1 MTNNLINAIRDL
13 LDPYQISVE
22 DTSRFIE
29 VPHDEIL
36 EAYEYW
42 LQYLKLLIKEP
53 FTIQIIQG
61 LQDEGV
67 DLILEFLK
75 SNKKIGLQVKSYN
88 DLKNEKFREKL
99 MAQITYSKK
108 HGLEKLFII
117 LCADLQNNSQ
127 SLKTRNMMSQVSQ
140 MQDDY
145 VLIISPQQ
153 AYPIYECYKNK
164 KHPLV
169 YLARNEQIID
179 LIHGL
184 AESLSTEDRKAEI
197 SVKFNYKLPDNVN
210 EAHPFS
216 FKLKFNPFQ
225 KYQKNNPLDKFAKL
239 QQLNEKIEFTKDDIN
254 EIILN
259 YPDGRKETIK
269 PDYLKAIPEK
279 HHIGPINLYP
289 VNSDDVL
296 VKNIIL
302 SKEQQDQNSVVWKTD
317 EEFRPWFFELVAL
330 SDKKMINFHFD
341 FDGKKGNY
349 KDVLNYLKII
359 RAIKQ
364 HGKIILEIV
373 PLNRKEEI
381 PIPPSKVTEV
391 SNEGIIMVKNIIYI
405 QERLAQQIPVT
416 GEYLDPI
423 LIQMTKD
430 LLEKGKLEV
439 PPRQL
444 KLSCKKYDVLDL
456 ITNLKK
462 QSPIEKYEVKLLQIP
477 VSIEGT
483 SLKLPPT
490 KITMKNVIL
499 VENINELERQ
509 ISSLQNDK
517 IVEFTLKPATDE
529 NIVYEITE

>member
-22 DTSRFIE
+22 DTSRFVG

-75 SNKKIGLQVKSYN
+75 SDKKIGLQVKSHN
-88 DLKNEKFREKL
+88 DLKDKKFREKI
-99 MAQITYSKK
+99 MAQIAYSKK
-108 HGLEKLFII
+108 HGLEKLFVI

-127 SLKTRNMMSQVSQ
+127 SSKTRNMTSQVSQ

-145 VLIISPQQ
+145 VLIILPQQ

-169 YLARNEQIID
+169 YLARNKQTID

-184 AESLSTEDRKAEI
+184 AESLSTEDCKAEI
-197 SVKFNYKLPDNVN
+197 SVKFNYVLQDNVN
-210 EAHPFS
+210 ETHPLS
-216 FKLKFNPFQ
+216 LKLKFNPFQ
-225 KYQKNNPLDKFAKL
+225 KDQKNNPLDKLAKL
-239 QQLNEKIEFTKDDIN
+239 QLNEKIEFTKDDIN

-259 YPDGRKETIK
+259 YPNGRKKTIK

-279 HHIGPINLYP
+279 QSIGPINLYP

-302 SKEQQDQNSVVWKTD
+302 YKEQQDQNSVTWKTD
-317 EEFRPWFFELVAL
+317 EEFRPWCFELVVL
-330 SDKKMINFHFD
+330 SDKKMINFRFD
-341 FDGKKGNY
+341 LDGKKSNY
-349 KDVLNYLKII
+349 KDILNYLKIM

-364 HGKIILEIV
+364 HGKIILEVV
-373 PLNRKEEI
+373 PLNSKQEI
-381 PIPPSKVTEV
+381 STHPSKVTEV
-391 SNEGIIMVKNIIYI
+391 SDEEITMVENIIYI

-416 GEYLDPI
+416 DEYLNPI

-430 LLEKGKLEV
+430 LLEEGKIEV
-439 PPRQL
+439 PPQQL
-444 KLSCKKYDVLDL
+444 KLPYKKYYALDL

-462 QSPIEKYEVKLLQIP
+462 QSPIEKYEVTLLQML
-477 VSIEGT
+477 VSIGGT
-483 SLKLPPT
+483 LLKLPST
-490 KITMKNVIL
+490 KITMKNVVL

-517 IVEFTLKPATDE
+517 IVKLTLKPATNE